1 MEFTGKTV
9 EEAIALGLSET
20 GLTEETAEITVLDEG
35 GKGFLKKTKVRV
47 DVSKK
52 RTNGERAVKFLE
64 ELLDRMEIVAKVS
77 LVSEEEKIEI
87 NVVAESSASVIG
99 YRGEVLDALQSLAG
113 AVANM
118 GNKTYVRVVVD
129 CENYRGKREDTLVNL
144 AEKLAAKAVRQG
156 RDISLEP
163 MGPYERRVIHSALA
177 ASEEVTTTSEG
188 KEPNRYVVIVP
199 NVKKEQRPRN
209 FNRDYSPREGG
220 YHREKRGGREGFN
233 RGGERRNDRGGRN
246 HYSRD
251 RGSRSGFTSEAEA
264 EKRKKPSGFGTYLGN
279 SLKNDNE

>member
-35 GKGFLKKTKVRV
+35 GKGCLKKTKARV
-47 DVSKK
+47 EVSKK

-209 FNRDYSPREGG
+209 FNRDYAPREGG

>member
-35 GKGFLKKTKVRV
+35 GKGFLKKTKARV

-209 FNRDYSPREGG
+209 FNRDYAPREGG

-233 RGGERRNDRGGRN
+233 RGGERRNDRGG
-246 HYSRD
+246 
-251 RGSRSGFTSEAEA
+251 RSGFTSEAEA

>member
-35 GKGFLKKTKVRV
+35 GKGFLKKTKARV

-144 AEKLAAKAVRQG
+144 AEKRAAKAGRQG

>member
-35 GKGFLKKTKVRV
+35 GKGFLKKTKARV
-47 DVSKK
+47 EVSKK

-209 FNRDYSPREGG
+209 FNRDYAPREGG

-233 RGGERRNDRGGRN
+233 RGGERRNDHGGRN

>member
-20 GLTEETAEITVLDEG
+20 GLTEETAEITVLDDG
-35 GKGFLKKTKVRV
+35 GKGFLKKTKARV
-47 DVSKK
+47 EVSKK

-209 FNRDYSPREGG
+209 FNRDYAPREGG

>member
-35 GKGFLKKTKVRV
+35 GKGFLKKTKARV
-47 DVSKK
+47 EVSKK

-99 YRGEVLDALQSLAG
+99 YHGEVLDALQSLAG

-163 MGPYERRVIHSALA
+163 MGPYERSVIHSALA

-209 FNRDYSPREGG
+209 FNRDYAPREGG

>member
-35 GKGFLKKTKVRV
+35 GKGFLKKTKARV
-47 DVSKK
+47 EVSKK

-118 GNKTYVRVVVD
+118 GNKTYVCVVVD

-209 FNRDYSPREGG
+209 FNRDYAPREGG

>member
-35 GKGFLKKTKVRV
+35 GKGFLKKTKARV
-47 DVSKK
+47 EVSKK

>member
-35 GKGFLKKTKVRV
+35 GKGFLKKTKARV

-118 GNKTYVRVVVD
+118 GNKPYVRVVVD

-209 FNRDYSPREGG
+209 FNRDYAPREGG

>member
-35 GKGFLKKTKVRV
+35 GKGFLKKTKARV
-47 DVSKK
+47 EVSKK

-209 FNRDYSPREGG
+209 FNRDYAPREGG

-233 RGGERRNDRGGRN
+233 RGGDRRNDRGGRN

>member
-1 MEFTGKTV
+1 
-9 EEAIALGLSET
+9 
-20 GLTEETAEITVLDEG
+20 
-35 GKGFLKKTKVRV
+35 
-47 DVSKK
+47 
-52 RTNGERAVKFLE
+52 
-64 ELLDRMEIVAKVS
+64 MEIVAKVS

-209 FNRDYSPREGG
+209 FNRDYAPREGG

>member
-35 GKGFLKKTKVRV
+35 GKGFLKKTKARV

-118 GNKTYVRVVVD
+118 ANTTYVRGVVD
-129 CENYRGKREDTLVNL
+129 CENYRGTREDTRVNL

-209 FNRDYSPREGG
+209 FNRDYAPREGG

>member
-35 GKGFLKKTKVRV
+35 GKGFLKKTKARV

>member
-1 MEFTGKTV
+1 ME
-9 EEAIALGLSET
+9 
-20 GLTEETAEITVLDEG
+20 
-35 GKGFLKKTKVRV
+35 
-47 DVSKK
+47 VSKK

-209 FNRDYSPREGG
+209 FNRDYAPREGG

>member
-9 EEAIALGLSET
+9 EEAIALGRSET

-35 GKGFLKKTKVRV
+35 GKGFLKKTKARV
-47 DVSKK
+47 EVSKK

-209 FNRDYSPREGG
+209 FNRDYAPREGG

>member
-35 GKGFLKKTKVRV
+35 GKGFLKKTKARV

-156 RDISLEP
+156 RDIYLEP

>member
-20 GLTEETAEITVLDEG
+20 VLTEETAEITVLDEG
-35 GKGFLKKTKVRV
+35 GKGFLKKTKARV
-47 DVSKK
+47 EVSKK

-209 FNRDYSPREGG
+209 FNRDYAPREGG

>member
-35 GKGFLKKTKVRV
+35 GKGFLKKTKARV
-47 DVSKK
+47 EVSKK

-177 ASEEVTTTSEG
+177 ASEEVTTTSKG

-209 FNRDYSPREGG
+209 FNRDYAPREGG

>member
-35 GKGFLKKTKVRV
+35 GKGFLKKTKARV

-77 LVSEEEKIEI
+77 LVSEEEKIKI

>member
-35 GKGFLKKTKVRV
+35 GKGFLKKTKARV
-47 DVSKK
+47 EVSKK

-129 CENYRGKREDTLVNL
+129 CVNYRGKREDTLVNL

-209 FNRDYSPREGG
+209 FNRDYAPREGG

>member
-1 MEFTGKTV
+1 M
-9 EEAIALGLSET
+9 
-20 GLTEETAEITVLDEG
+20 
-35 GKGFLKKTKVRV
+35 
-47 DVSKK
+47 
-52 RTNGERAVKFLE
+52 
-64 ELLDRMEIVAKVS
+64 
-77 LVSEEEKIEI
+77 
-87 NVVAESSASVIG
+87 
-99 YRGEVLDALQSLAG
+99 
-113 AVANM
+113 
-118 GNKTYVRVVVD
+118 
-129 CENYRGKREDTLVNL
+129 
-144 AEKLAAKAVRQG
+144 
-156 RDISLEP
+156 
-163 MGPYERRVIHSALA
+163 
-177 ASEEVTTTSEG
+177 TTTSEG

-251 RGSRSGFTSEAEA
+251 RGSRSGFTSVAEA

>member
-35 GKGFLKKTKVRV
+35 GKGFLKKTKARV

-156 RDISLEP
+156 RDI
-163 MGPYERRVIHSALA
+163 Y
-177 ASEEVTTTSEG
+177 
-188 KEPNRYVVIVP
+188 
-199 NVKKEQRPRN
+199 
-209 FNRDYSPREGG
+209 
-220 YHREKRGGREGFN
+220 
-233 RGGERRNDRGGRN
+233 
-246 HYSRD
+246 
-251 RGSRSGFTSEAEA
+251 
-264 EKRKKPSGFGTYLGN
+264 
-279 SLKNDNE
+279 

>member
-35 GKGFLKKTKVRV
+35 GKGFLKKTKARV

-209 FNRDYSPREGG
+209 FNRDYAPREGG

>member
-20 GLTEETAEITVLDEG
+20 GLTEETAEITGLDEG
-35 GKGFLKKTKVRV
+35 GKGFLKKTKARV
-47 DVSKK
+47 EVSKK

-209 FNRDYSPREGG
+209 FNRDYAPREGG